1 MVKRLVIE
9 TGAGSRTLID
19 LDKSVDVKAL
29 EKELSQASETGATA
43 DVNGRTSDIDGLI
56 HINPSR
62 ALWWTIMD
70 YTPTEVKVWH

>member
-29 EKELSQASETGATA
+29 EKELSQASETGATV

-56 HINPSR
+56 RVNPSR

>member
-9 TGAGSRTLID
+9 TRAGSRTLID

-29 EKELSQASETGATA
+29 EKELSQASETGATV
-43 DVNGRTSDIDGLI
+43 DVNGRTGDIDGLI
-56 HINPSR
+56 HVNPSR